1 MYLSL
6 ATTHRPATD
15 LGFLLHK
22 NPARLNETALS
33 FGKAFLFYPQ
43 ASAERC
49 EAALVLDID
58 PVELVRGKGST
69 DGLLDQYVNDR
80 PYAASSFLSV
90 AMARVLGTAMAG
102 SSRERPDLARQEIP
116 LEAVVTPLAGGEVLV
131 RALFE
136 PLGWTV
142 SVEPLPVGFVTL
154 RLAGTAR
161 LKTLLDHLY
170 VLIPVLDNDKHY
182 WVGEAEVAKLL
193 RHGEGWLE
201 SHPARETIVNR
212 YLKHRRGLARQALER
227 LVPETRDEAIEELE
241 KPTRE
246 DAIEAPIRLNDQRL
260 EAVVEALRVAGA
272 RTVADLGCG
281 EGKLLQRLVRERWV
295 DSLIGLDASAL
306 SLDRATKRLKLN
318 LAGGPPAE
326 RLRLLH
332 GALTYRDKRWEGVD
346 AAALVEVIEHLDPD
360 RLPALQKIVF
370 GLARPKAVVVS
381 TPNADY
387 NALFPNL
394 PPGQLRHPDHRF
406 EWTRAEFE
414 VWARA
419 IEQAFGYRCEIG
431 GIGAVDAERGA
442 PTQMAIFRR
451 EGA

>member
-1 MYLSL
+1 
-6 ATTHRPATD
+6 
-15 LGFLLHK
+15 
-22 NPARLNETALS
+22 
-33 FGKAFLFYPQ
+33 
-43 ASAERC
+43 
-49 EAALVLDID
+49 
-58 PVELVRGKGST
+58 
-69 DGLLDQYVNDR
+69 
-80 PYAASSFLSV
+80 
-90 AMARVLGTAMAG
+90 MARVLGTAMAG
-102 SSRERPDLARQEIP
+102 NSRERPELTATEIP
-116 LEAVVTPLAGGEVLV
+116 LEAVVTPLAATEALV

-142 SVEPLPVGFVTL
+142 AVDPLPVGFVTL
-154 RLAGTAR
+154 RLAGRAR

-193 RHGEGWLE
+193 RHGDGWLE
-201 SHPARETIVNR
+201 THPARDTIVSR

-227 LVPETRDEAIEELE
+227 LVPETREESDEA
-241 KPTRE
+241 PARTTRE

-260 EAVVEALRVAGA
+260 DSVVEALRAAGA
-272 RTVADLGCG
+272 HAVADLGCG
-281 EGKLLQRLVRERWV
+281 EGKLLQRLVRERWI
-295 DSLIGLDASAL
+295 DSLIGVDASAI
-306 SLDRATKRLKLN
+306 SLERAARRLKLN
-318 LAGGPPAE
+318 LAGGPPAG

-370 GLARPKAVVVS
+370 GLARPKTVVVS

-394 PPGQLRHPDHRF
+394 PAGELRHPDHRF
-406 EWTRAEFE
+406 EWTRPEFE
-414 VWARA
+414 AWARA
-419 IEQAFGYRCEIG
+419 IEQAFGYRSEIV
-431 GIGAVDAERGA
+431 GIGTVDAQHGA
-442 PTQMAIFRR
+442 PTQMAVFRR

>member
-6 ATTHRPATD
+6 ATTHQPATD

-22 NPARLNETALS
+22 NPARLHETALN
-33 FGKAFLFYPQ
+33 FGKAFLFYPL

-58 PVELVRGKGST
+58 PVGLVRGKGSA

-90 AMARVLGTAMAG
+90 AMARVLGTAMPG
-102 SSRERPDLARQEIP
+102 NSRERPELTTTEIP
-116 LEAVVTPLAGGEVLV
+116 LEAVVTPLAASEVLV

-142 SVEPLPVGFVTL
+142 SVEPLAAGFVTL

-170 VLIPVLDNDKHY
+170 VLVPVLDNDKHY

-201 SHPARETIVNR
+201 GHPARETIVGR

-227 LVPETRDEAIEELE
+227 LVPEARDEATEEPE
-241 KPTRE
+241 RPTRE

-260 EAVVEALRVAGA
+260 DAVVEALRTTGA
-272 RTVADLGCG
+272 RTIADLGCG

-306 SLDRATKRLKLN
+306 SLERAARRLKLN
-318 LAGGPPAE
+318 LAGGPSE
-326 RLRLLH
+326 GRLRLLH
-332 GALTYRDKRWEGVD
+332 GALTYRDKRWDGVD

-387 NALFPNL
+387 NALFANL
-394 PPGQLRHPDHRF
+394 PAGQLRHPDHRF

-414 VWARA
+414 AWARA
-419 IEQAFGYRCEIG
+419 IEQAFGYRVEIG
-431 GIGAVDAERGA
+431 GIGAVDAGHGA
-442 PTQMAIFRR
+442 PTQMAVFTR

>member
-6 ATTHRPATD
+6 VTTYQPATD

-22 NPARLNETALS
+22 NPARLHETALS

-49 EAALVLDID
+49 EAALVLDVD
-58 PVELVRGKGST
+58 PVELVRGKGSA
-69 DGLLDQYVNDR
+69 DGMLDQYVNDR

-102 SSRERPDLARQEIP
+102 NSRERPELTAQAIP
-116 LEAVVTPLAGGEVLV
+116 LEAVVTPLAAGEALV

-142 SVEPLPVGFVTL
+142 AVEALPVGFVTL

-201 SHPARETIVNR
+201 NHPARETIVGR
-212 YLKHRRGLARQALER
+212 YLKHRRSLARQALER
-227 LVPETRDEAIEELE
+227 LVPEAREESE
-241 KPTRE
+241 EPEERPTRE
-246 DAIEAPIRLNDQRL
+246 DAIEAPIRLNDRRL
-260 EAVVEALRVAGA
+260 EAVVEALRASGA

-281 EGKLLQRLVRERWV
+281 EGKLLQRLVRERRI
-295 DSLIGLDASAL
+295 DSLVGLDASAL
-306 SLDRATKRLKLN
+306 SLERAARRLKLN
-318 LAGGPPAE
+318 LAGGPSAD

-346 AAALVEVIEHLDPD
+346 AAALIEVIEHLDPH

-370 GLARPKAVVVS
+370 GLARPKTVVVS

-394 PPGQLRHPDHRF
+394 PVGQLRHPDHRF

-414 VWARA
+414 AWARA
-419 IEQAFGYRCEIG
+419 IGQAFGYRFEIV
-431 GIGAVDAERGA
+431 GIGAVDAGHGA
-442 PTQMAIFRR
+442 PTQMAVFTR

>member
-6 ATTHRPATD
+6 ATTHQPATD

-22 NPARLNETALS
+22 NPARLHETALS

-58 PVELVRGKGST
+58 PVELVRGKGSA
-69 DGLLDQYVNDR
+69 DGMLDQYVNDR

-102 SSRERPDLARQEIP
+102 NSRERPELITQDIP
-116 LEAVVTPLAGGEVLV
+116 LEAVVTPLAGGEALV

-142 SVEPLPVGFVTL
+142 AIESLPAGFVTL

-193 RHGEGWLE
+193 RHGEGWLQG
-201 SHPARETIVNR
+201 HPARDVIVGR
-212 YLKHRRGLARQALER
+212 YLKHRRGLAGQALER
-227 LVPETRDEAIEELE
+227 LVPETREESDEPEER
-241 KPTRE
+241 PTRE

-260 EAVVEALRVAGA
+260 EAVVEALRASGA

-281 EGKLLQRLVRERWV
+281 EGKLLQRLLREREI

-306 SLDRATKRLKLN
+306 SLDRAAKRLKLN
-318 LAGGPPAE
+318 LAGGPSAE

-346 AAALVEVIEHLDPD
+346 AAALVEVIEHLDAD

-370 GLARPKAVVVS
+370 GLARPKTVVVS

-394 PPGQLRHPDHRF
+394 PAGQLRHPDHRF

-414 VWARA
+414 AWARTA
-419 IEQAFGYRCEIG
+419 GQAFGYRFEIS
-431 GIGAVDAERGA
+431 GIGAVDAGRGA
-442 PTQMAIFRR
+442 PTQMAVFTR